1 MGEARCSAYYPFGLS
16 SSVNIVLTGFM
27 ATGKSVVGKLL
38 ARRLGWSF
46 FDTDD
51 MIEKQTGHSVADLFA
66 KGGEPAFRDLE
77 AQTVSL
83 VSLMDKAV
91 IATGGGVP
99 LRPSNMD
106 ELERNGR
113 VFLLTASPET
123 IVRRLDLAA
132 VPRPLLA
139 GASPSDRVR
148 ALLGERQKFYSRCHA
163 TIETDALTDQHVA
176 DHIADRVLKGEVL

>member
-1 MGEARCSAYYPFGLS
+1 
-16 SSVNIVLTGFM
+16 VNIVLTGFM
-27 ATGKSVVGKLL
+27 ATGKSVVGQLL
-38 ARRLGWSF
+38 AHRLGWAF

-51 MIEKQTGHSVADLFA
+51 LIEKQTGHSIADLFA

-99 LRPSNMD
+99 LRKSNMD

-123 IVRRLDLAA
+123 LVRRLDLAS
-132 VPRPLLA
+132 VPRPLLM
-139 GASPSDRVR
+139 GATPLDRVR
-148 ALLGERQKFYSRCHA
+148 ELLNERRASYSRCQE
-163 TIETDALTDQHVA
+163 TIETDFLTDQQVA
-176 DHIADRVLKGEVL
+176 DKIADRALKVGLL

>member
-1 MGEARCSAYYPFGLS
+1 M
-16 SSVNIVLTGFM
+16 
-27 ATGKSVVGKLL
+27 VGQLL
-38 ARRLGWSF
+38 AHRLGWAF

-51 MIEKQTGHSVADLFA
+51 LIEKQTGHSIADLFA

-99 LRPSNMD
+99 LRKSNMD

-123 IVRRLDLAA
+123 LVRRLDLAS
-132 VPRPLLA
+132 VPRPLLM
-139 GASPSDRVR
+139 GATPLDRVR
-148 ALLGERQKFYSRCHA
+148 ELLNERRASYSRCQE
-163 TIETDALTDQHVA
+163 TIETDFLTDQQVA
-176 DHIADRVLKGEVL
+176 DKIADRALKVGLL

>member
-1 MGEARCSAYYPFGLS
+1 
-16 SSVNIVLTGFM
+16 M
-27 ATGKSVVGKLL
+27 ATGKSVVGQLL
-38 ARRLGWSF
+38 AHRLGWAF

-51 MIEKQTGHSVADLFA
+51 LIEKQTGHSIADLFA

-99 LRPSNMD
+99 LRKSNMD

-123 IVRRLDLAA
+123 LVRRLDLAS
-132 VPRPLLA
+132 VPRPLLM
-139 GASPSDRVR
+139 GATPLDRVR
-148 ALLGERQKFYSRCHA
+148 ELLNERRASYSRCQE
-163 TIETDALTDQHVA
+163 TIETDFLTDQQVA
-176 DHIADRVLKGEVL
+176 DKIADRALKVGLL